1 MKRLLQVIFLAIIV
15 DFYFFPVSFTFIP
28 TSINSKMLVAAFG
41 FAAFAYKC
49 IREKSVNFSKRT
61 VVAAILALVFS
72 LWCYYSVISN
82 GTYDMT
88 YVTYWTSFATWMGGA
103 YGVYVIM
110 KNIEKKADLS
120 NVTKY
125 LLIVCIAQC
134 IIALLIDNFPAFD
147 RLVAMFF
154 SQATN
159 FYKMN
164 HRLYG
169 IGCAL
174 DPAGVRFAAVLI
186 LTGYQMVHNDHVT
199 GNVASLAKYLV
210 AFIILT
216 VVGSMIAR
224 TTTVGALMA
233 IAYIVFMNAAI
244 KRGGYVNKRQLWFF
258 ALLIGLVLISI
269 AVTTSL
275 YNSSP
280 DARKWL
286 RFGFEGFFNWV
297 ETGEFST
304 HSTDILMEVMW
315 VWPDNFHDWMI
326 GTGRY
331 GLFVWNTDIGYCNFT
346 LYCGLIGL
354 ALFASFFIYVI
365 LSMNSKFKDFYLL
378 SLLLIV
384 LQAIIWTKVS
394 TDIFLVLALLLCVDG
409 DIQPKGSDQNQ
420 ENVLLSE

>member
-28 TSINSKMLVAAFG
+28 SSINSKMMVAAFG
-41 FAAFAYKC
+41 LAAFAYNC

-72 LWCYYSVISN
+72 LWCYFSVVSN
-82 GTYDMT
+82 GTSDMT
-88 YVTYWTSFATWMGGA
+88 YVTYWSSFATWMGGA

-110 KNIEKKADLS
+110 KSTENKADLS
-120 NVTKY
+120 TITKY
-125 LLIVCIAQC
+125 LLLVCVAQC
-134 IIALLIDNFPAFD
+134 IIALLIDNIPAFD
-147 RLVAMFF
+147 RLVAMFI

-159 FYKMN
+159 YYKMN

-174 DPAGVRFAAVLI
+174 DPAGVRFASVLL

-199 GNVASLAKYLV
+199 GKVATLV

-216 VVGSMIAR
+216 VIGSMIAR

-258 ALLIGLVLISI
+258 ALLIVLVLVSIS
-269 AVTTSL
+269 VTTSL

-280 DARKWL
+280 EARMWL

-365 LSMNSKFKDFYLL
+365 LSLNSKFKDFYLM